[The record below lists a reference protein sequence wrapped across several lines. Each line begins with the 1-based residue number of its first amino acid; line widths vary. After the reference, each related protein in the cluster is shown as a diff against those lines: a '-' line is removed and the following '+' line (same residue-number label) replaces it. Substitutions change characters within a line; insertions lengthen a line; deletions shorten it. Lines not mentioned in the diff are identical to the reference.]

1 MINRLVRARAG
12 GPPPVSVLNIAS
24 TSSLAHD
31 EDPGGSTTM
40 QSSSRGAFD
49 GLFARA
55 QSGDEDA
62 WEELFRQCYPKV
74 VRVVRRRLNQPMRS
88 LYDSADFASD
98 VWRSLLAKSD
108 RFDFPTIASLMAFL
122 EKAATQK
129 VIDEHRRL
137 HSLKRDQRRTTS
149 LDAGLDGFGPAL
161 PLASADPT
169 PSQYAVANEGWQRA
183 NDRLDETHRRVLEMA
198 RQGYSTR
205 EIADEVDWSI
215 RKVQRELKEMG
226 DSWLSDQG
234 RRP

>member
-1 MINRLVRARAG
+1 MHG
-12 GPPPVSVLNIAS
+12 SSGQSV
-24 TSSLAHD
+24 
-31 EDPGGSTTM
+31 
-40 QSSSRGAFD
+40 D

-55 QSGDEDA
+55 QSGDEQA

-108 RFDFPTIASLMAFL
+108 RFDFPSVSALMAFL
-122 EKAATQK
+122 EKAAKQK

-149 LDAGLDGFGPAL
+149 LDAAPEGFGAPL
-161 PLASADPT
+161 PLASTDPT

-198 RQGYSTR
+198 RQGYSTK
-205 EIADEVDWSI
+205 EISEEVDWSV
-215 RKVQRELKEMG
+215 RKVQRELKVMG
-226 DSWLSDQG
+226 DYWLSDRG
-234 RRP
+234 RRE